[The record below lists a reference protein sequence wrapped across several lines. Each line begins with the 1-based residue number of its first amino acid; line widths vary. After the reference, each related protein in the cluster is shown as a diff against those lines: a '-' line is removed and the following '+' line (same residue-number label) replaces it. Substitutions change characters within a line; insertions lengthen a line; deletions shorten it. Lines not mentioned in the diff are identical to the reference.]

1 MENKPLTERERI
13 DALVFRLG
21 ISIRQLAKI
30 VDMNEN
36 TFYHIT
42 DNSRFGISERTAS
55 KICYNLEKKM
65 SVVVNRQWLLTGEG
79 DMIDE
84 KRSVLPYDTEEEGTT
99 MMAAEDRVD
108 ESGLT
113 PLMEKYHALLEKYT
127 KLQEEHK
134 ELLKKMLQ

>member
-84 KRSVLPYDTEEEGTT
+84 KLSVLPNAAEEEGTV
-99 MMAAEDRVD
+99 MMAAEEGVEYGTDWK
-108 ESGLT
+108 S
-113 PLMEKYHALLEKYT
+113 KYLALLEKYT
-127 KLQEEHK
+127 KLQDEHK

>member
-1 MENKPLTERERI
+1 MENKPLSERERI

-55 KICYNLEKKM
+55 KICYNLDWEGCRM
-65 SVVVNRQWLLTGEG
+65 FFDWHPSLGYSSIFSLVASAAVFWLLVRPRISAMVMTVRFEQ
-79 DMIDE
+79 
-84 KRSVLPYDTEEEGTT
+84 SQSL
-99 MMAAEDRVD
+99 A
-108 ESGLT
+108 
-113 PLMEKYHALLEKYT
+113 
-127 KLQEEHK
+127 
-134 ELLKKMLQ
+134 MLS

>member
-1 MENKPLTERERI
+1 MENKHLTERERI

-65 SVVVNRQWLLTGEG
+65 SVVVNRKWLLTGEG

-84 KRSVLPYDTEEEGTT
+84 KLSVLPYAAEEEGA
-99 MMAAEDRVD
+99 MLMAAEEGVEYGTDWKA
-108 ESGLT
+108 
-113 PLMEKYHALLEKYT
+113 KYLALLEKYT
-127 KLQEEHK
+127 KLQDEHK

>member
-1 MENKPLTERERI
+1 METKPLTERERI

-65 SVVVNRQWLLTGEG
+65 SVVVNRKWLLTGEG
-79 DMIDE
+79 DMIN
-84 KRSVLPYDTEEEGTT
+84 KKLSVLPYAAEENSV
-99 MMAAEDRVD
+99 MMIAAEDREEYGTD
-108 ESGLT
+108 WKA
-113 PLMEKYHALLEKYT
+113 KYLALLEKYT

>member
-99 MMAAEDRVD
+99 MMAAEEGVEYGTDWKA
-108 ESGLT
+108 
-113 PLMEKYHALLEKYT
+113 KYLALLEKYT

>member
-1 MENKPLTERERI
+1 MESKPLTERERI

-65 SVVVNRQWLLTGEG
+65 SVVVDRKWLLTGEG

-84 KRSVLPYDTEEEGTT
+84 KLSVLPYAAEEEGTM
-99 MMAAEDRVD
+99 MMAAEEGSEYGTDWKA
-108 ESGLT
+108 
-113 PLMEKYHALLEKYT
+113 KYLALLEKYT

>member
-84 KRSVLPYDTEEEGTT
+84 KLSVLPYNTEEEGA
-99 MMAAEDRVD
+99 MPMAAEEGVEYGTDWK
-108 ESGLT
+108 
-113 PLMEKYHALLEKYT
+113 EKYLALLEKYT
-127 KLQEEHK
+127 KLQDEHK

>member
-55 KICYNLEKKM
+55 KICYTLEKKM
-65 SVVVNRQWLLTGEG
+65 RVVVNRQWLLTGEG

-84 KRSVLPYDTEEEGTT
+84 KLSVLPYAAEEEGTM
-99 MMAAEDRVD
+99 MMAAEDGVED
-108 ESGLT
+108 DTDWKS
-113 PLMEKYHALLEKYT
+113 KYLALLEKYT

-134 ELLKKMLQ
+134 ELFKKMLQ

>member
-65 SVVVNRQWLLTGEG
+65 SVVVNRKWLLTGEG

-84 KRSVLPYDTEEEGTT
+84 KLSVLPYAAEEEGAM
-99 MMAAEDRVD
+99 MMAAEEGVEYGTDWK
-108 ESGLT
+108 S
-113 PLMEKYHALLEKYT
+113 KYLALLEKYT
-127 KLQEEHK
+127 KLQDEHK

>member
-84 KRSVLPYDTEEEGTT
+84 KLSVLPYSAEDEGTV
-99 MMAAEDRVD
+99 MMAAEEGVEYGTDWKA
-108 ESGLT
+108 
-113 PLMEKYHALLEKYT
+113 KYLALLEKYT

>member
-84 KRSVLPYDTEEEGTT
+84 KLSVLPYAAEEEGA
-99 MMAAEDRVD
+99 MMMSADDREEYGTD
-108 ESGLT
+108 WKS
-113 PLMEKYHALLEKYT
+113 KYLALLEKYT
-127 KLQEEHK
+127 KLQDEHK

>member
-65 SVVVNRQWLLTGEG
+65 SVVVNRKWLLTGEG

-84 KRSVLPYDTEEEGTT
+84 KLSVLPYATEEEGAM
-99 MMAAEDRVD
+99 MMAAEDGV
-108 ESGLT
+108 EYGAYWKA
-113 PLMEKYHALLEKYT
+113 KYLALLEKYT
-127 KLQEEHK
+127 KLQDEHK

>member
-1 MENKPLTERERI
+1 MENKPLSERERI

-65 SVVVNRQWLLTGEG
+65 SVVVNRQSLLTGEG

-84 KRSVLPYDTEEEGTT
+84 KLSVLPYAAEEESV
-99 MMAAEDRVD
+99 MPMAAEEGVEYGTDWK
-108 ESGLT
+108 S
-113 PLMEKYHALLEKYT
+113 KYLALLEKYT
-127 KLQEEHK
+127 KLQDEHK

>member
-84 KRSVLPYDTEEEGTT
+84 KLSVLPYAAEEEGTV
-99 MMAAEDRVD
+99 MMAAEDRENYD
-108 ESGLT
+108 T
-113 PLMEKYHALLEKYT
+113 DWQAKYLALLEKYT

>member
-79 DMIDE
+79 EMIDE
-84 KRSVLPYDTEEEGTT
+84 KLSVLPYSAEEEGAM
-99 MMAAEDRVD
+99 MMAAEEGVEYGTDWKA
-108 ESGLT
+108 
-113 PLMEKYHALLEKYT
+113 KYLALLEKYT
-127 KLQEEHK
+127 KLQDEHK

>member
-65 SVVVNRQWLLTGEG
+65 SVVVNRKWLLTGEG

-84 KRSVLPYDTEEEGTT
+84 KRSVLPYAAEEEGSM
-99 MMAAEDRVD
+99 MMAAEEGVEYGTDWK
-108 ESGLT
+108 S
-113 PLMEKYHALLEKYT
+113 KYLALLEKYT
-127 KLQEEHK
+127 KLQDEHK
-134 ELLKKMLQ
+134 ELMKKLLK

>member
-84 KRSVLPYDTEEEGTT
+84 KLSVLPYAAEEEGSM
-99 MMAAEDRVD
+99 MMAAEDLD
-108 ESGLT
+108 EYGT
-113 PLMEKYHALLEKYT
+113 DWKAKYLALLEKYT
-127 KLQEEHK
+127 KLQDEHK

>member
-65 SVVVNRQWLLTGEG
+65 SVVVNRQWLLTGVGE
-79 DMIDE
+79 MIDE
-84 KRSVLPYDTEEEGTT
+84 KHSVLPCTIDEHRA
-99 MMAAEDRVD
+99 MPMAAEELAEYGIDWKAKYL
-108 ESGLT
+108 S
-113 PLMEKYHALLEKYT
+113 LMEDYVR
-127 KLQEEHK
+127 LQKEHN

>member
-1 MENKPLTERERI
+1 MENKHLTERERI
-13 DALVFRLG
+13 NALVFRLG

-84 KRSVLPYDTEEEGTT
+84 KLSVLPYNTEEEGSM
-99 MMAAEDRVD
+99 MMAAEEGVEYGTDWKA
-108 ESGLT
+108 
-113 PLMEKYHALLEKYT
+113 KYLALLEKYT
-127 KLQEEHK
+127 KLQDEHK

>member
-84 KRSVLPYDTEEEGTT
+84 KLSVLPYDTEEEGTT
-99 MMAAEDRVD
+99 MMAAEDREEYGAD
-108 ESGLT
+108 WKS
-113 PLMEKYHALLEKYT
+113 KYLALLEKYT
-127 KLQEEHK
+127 KLQDEHK
-134 ELLKKMLQ
+134 ELLKSLLK

>member
-84 KRSVLPYDTEEEGTT
+84 KLSVLPYDTEEEGAM
-99 MMAAEDRVD
+99 MMAAEEGVEYGTDWK
-108 ESGLT
+108 S
-113 PLMEKYHALLEKYT
+113 KYLALLEKYT
-127 KLQEEHK
+127 KLQDEHK

>member
-1 MENKPLTERERI
+1 MENKHLTERERI

-84 KRSVLPYDTEEEGTT
+84 KLSVLPYAAEEEGAM
-99 MMAAEDRVD
+99 MMAAEEGVEYGTDWKA
-108 ESGLT
+108 
-113 PLMEKYHALLEKYT
+113 KYLALLEKYT
-127 KLQEEHK
+127 KLQDEHK

>member
-84 KRSVLPYDTEEEGTT
+84 KLSVLPYSAEEEGAM
-99 MMAAEDRVD
+99 MMAAEDGVEYGTD
-108 ESGLT
+108 WKA
-113 PLMEKYHALLEKYT
+113 KYLALLENYT
-127 KLQEEHK
+127 KLQDEHK

>member
-84 KRSVLPYDTEEEGTT
+84 KRSVLPYDTEEEGTM
-99 MMAAEDRVD
+99 MMAAEEGVEDD
-108 ESGLT
+108 TDWKS
-113 PLMEKYHALLEKYT
+113 KYLALLEKYT

>member
-55 KICYNLEKKM
+55 KSCSGIEFLFSGLFFNFFIGGGVY
-65 SVVVNRQWLLTGEG
+65 
-79 DMIDE
+79 DD
-84 KRSVLPYDTEEEGTT
+84 RS
-99 MMAAEDRVD
+99 AK
-108 ESGLT
+108 ESGVHHFPSCLGVNCG
-113 PLMEKYHALLEKYT
+113 PHW
-127 KLQEEHK
+127 
-134 ELLKKMLQ
+134 